1 MTTAPPR
8 YEIRCVECGAVLAAG
23 EAGDL
28 PNVILTSNPSAHRCS
43 GAGQCGCGWL
53 EDGSEPRVF
62 GCTRCGYVREES
74 ESRRCPRCMMMFV
87 RWAPLCPSCEG
98 PLRTD

>member
-28 PNVILTSNPSAHRCS
+28 PNVI
-43 GAGQCGCGWL
+43 
-53 EDGSEPRVF
+53 
-62 GCTRCGYVREES
+62 
-74 ESRRCPRCMMMFV
+74 
-87 RWAPLCPSCEG
+87 
-98 PLRTD
+98 